1 VLAGRTVEHLLLRGA
16 SHRPRTVLPLA
27 SADALQH
34 FLRSLVGTGSAVAR
48 ARNRALETFSRL
60 PVPAHALFPGR
71 TTLTLVRAKHEPP
84 LRPVL
89 LQAAESL
96 GVRPGGSWVLSLG
109 TGDDLQRAVFHVL
122 ERQRP
127 AWVVKFTRVPGFDA
141 SFLRDAVG
149 LELARL
155 AGGAAAAHAPGYLG
169 QLTTHGLTASVET
182 AAVGTQLLRLLP
194 GRPLRLLAD
203 IADWTTRMGL
213 ETRRPAADLAPERAR
228 LRAMT
233 AAERGLSLPADL
245 VDRVPS
251 LPAVLQHN
259 DLGSWNIIS
268 DGRAF
273 TAVDWESAQA
283 AGLPLWD
290 LLYFAADVLPR
301 LDGPGDVDTLLARTL
316 QIFAGE
322 SRHSPLLFGWVRAA
336 ASALSIPP
344 SAWGP
349 IAALCWLHHGQ
360 SASLRE
366 EALGEAAPAT
376 PGHLA
381 RLAAAWLARPELG
394 ADWPAL
400 RP

>member
-1 VLAGRTVEHLLLRGA
+1 
-16 SHRPRTVLPLA
+16 
-27 SADALQH
+27 
-34 FLRSLVGTGSAVAR
+34 
-48 ARNRALETFSRL
+48 
-60 PVPAHALFPGR
+60 VPAHALFPGR
-71 TTLTLVRAKHEPP
+71 TTLTLVGEQRASDPAR
-84 LRPVL
+84 RPVL

-96 GVRPGGSWVLSLG
+96 GVRSTGSWVLSLG

-122 ERQRP
+122 ERRQP
-127 AWVVKFTRVPGFDA
+127 AWVVKFSRVPGFDA
-141 SFLRDAVG
+141 SFLRDAAG

-169 QLTTHGLTASVET
+169 RFAVDGLTASVET

-194 GRPLRLLAD
+194 ARPLRLLAD
-203 IADWTTRMGL
+203 IADWTTRMAL

-233 AAERGLSLPADL
+233 AAEGSRSLPADL
-245 VDRVPS
+245 VDRVPA

-268 DGRAF
+268 DGRGF

-283 AGLPLWD
+283 GGLPLWD

-301 LDGPGDVDTLLARTL
+301 LDGPADVDTLLARTL
-316 QIFAGE
+316 RIFAGE
-322 SRHSPLLFGWVRAA
+322 SRHSRLLFRWVRDA
-336 ASALSIPP
+336 ASALQVP
-344 SAWGP
+344 SPAWGP
-349 IAALCWLHHGQ
+349 IAALCWLHHGR

-366 EALGEAAPAT
+366 ESLGEAVPVT

-381 RLAAAWLARPELG
+381 RLAPAWLAHPGLG
-394 ADWPAL
+394 VDWPAL